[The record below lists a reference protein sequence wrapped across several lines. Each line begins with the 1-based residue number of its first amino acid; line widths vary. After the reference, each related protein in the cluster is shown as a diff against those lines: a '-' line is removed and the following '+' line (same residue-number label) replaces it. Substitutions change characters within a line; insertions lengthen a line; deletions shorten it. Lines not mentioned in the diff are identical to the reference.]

1 MPSTGSGIQG
11 TDFKSV
17 PSGFSAGVQGTDL
30 KSVPGA
36 EPEQPGT
43 ELIPSPYTR
52 CLYGF
57 VLLLL
62 SSCSSPETGY
72 FPTAPGAEWTYDIS
86 RTSPESRAP
95 IIQKS
100 IVRNLPARTV
110 DGVTYYPKRYASG
123 PIHYFTISADG
134 ISRGKPGH
142 EGADPV
148 IAYPLNV
155 GAEWSAGSRL
165 YLFLPKT
172 LEGARD
178 NISGNL
184 ELDYTITSLADSVDV
199 PAGYFPRCLRIDA
212 IGFLD
217 LPNRL
222 MLGIRTIKVEQSQ
235 WYAPGVG
242 LVKMT
247 RREYAIPNLYPSEYT
262 QVLTSFKR

>member
-1 MPSTGSGIQG
+1 MQARGINST
-11 TDFKSV
+11 
-17 PSGFSAGVQGTDL
+17 PCAL
-30 KSVPGA
+30 WLGA
-36 EPEQPGT
+36 
-43 ELIPSPYTR
+43 L
-52 CLYGF
+52 
-57 VLLLL
+57 VLSLL
-62 SSCSSPETGY
+62 SSCSSPDTGY

-86 RTSPESRAP
+86 RTSPDIRVP
-95 IIQKS
+95 VIQKS

-123 PIHYFTISADG
+123 TIHYFTVSADG
-134 ISRGKPGH
+134 VSRGKPGQ

-148 IAYPLNV
+148 IGRPLNV
-155 GAEWSAGSRL
+155 GNEWSAGSRL
-165 YLFLPKT
+165 YLFLPKN

-178 NISGNL
+178 DISGNL
-184 ELDYTITSLADSVDV
+184 ELDYTITSLEDSVDV

-217 LPNRL
+217 LPRRL
-222 MLGIRTIKVEQSQ
+222 MLGIRIIKVEQSQ

>member
-1 MPSTGSGIQG
+1 MT
-11 TDFKSV
+11 
-17 PSGFSAGVQGTDL
+17 
-30 KSVPGA
+30 
-36 EPEQPGT
+36 
-43 ELIPSPYTR
+43 IPSPYTR
-52 CLYGF
+52 GPGARGGINSTPCVLCLGAL

-86 RTSPESRAP
+86 RTSPEIRAP
-95 IIQKS
+95 VIQKS

-110 DGVTYYPKRYASG
+110 DGVTYYPKRYAAG
-123 PIHYFTISADG
+123 ATHYFTVSADG
-134 ISRGKPGH
+134 VSRGKPGQ

-148 IAYPLNV
+148 IAYPLDV

-165 YLFLPKT
+165 YLFLPKS

-178 NISGNL
+178 DISGNL
-184 ELDYTITSLADSVDV
+184 ELDYTITSLEESVEV

-212 IGFLD
+212 VGFLD
-217 LPNRL
+217 LPRRF
-222 MLGIRTIKVEQSQ
+222 MLGIRIIKVEQVQ

-247 RREYAIPNLYPSEYT
+247 RKEYAIPNLYPSEYT
-262 QVLTSFKR
+262 QALTSFKR